1 MIILSLFLA
10 AAALLWLS
18 TYGYLGSLAW
28 AARFGARHRS
38 PATRQPGPD
47 AAGGPCADEPTRAL
61 PDIAVV
67 VPVRD
72 EEHLILQKLGDLRRT
87 DYPGRI
93 TWAVAD
99 GGSTDGTV
107 GLVEREIARG
117 EPIRLIRTVPPC
129 GKSEQINAALG
140 LLTEDFVVFTDADS
154 VLDRACIGELVR
166 LLMDDPQTALAGAV
180 VLPRTE
186 LLEERIHWWLVN
198 NLWWLEGEVLS
209 AGVVGAPCYAVRR
222 RVVRPLVRDAV
233 PDDVHLALALSARG
247 HRVRLCRTA
256 HATELRVPRTRAEAL
271 AFRRRRGAEYLRELR
286 RSTPGR
292 RAPAGSRIAWLARC
306 WHFRVTPALG
316 VVVAATAVT
325 LSLTR
330 HWPWPWLVVA
340 AFLVPAVVA
349 LAGSKTLRTAD
360 VSLSSLVLAAG
371 RLAWMLWYSLVTL
384 DRPKTGP
391 HALGGPP

>member
-1 MIILSLFLA
+1 
-10 AAALLWLS
+10 
-18 TYGYLGSLAW
+18 
-28 AARFGARHRS
+28 
-38 PATRQPGPD
+38 
-47 AAGGPCADEPTRAL
+47 
-61 PDIAVV
+61 
-67 VPVRD
+67 VPVRNED
-72 EEHLILQKLGDLRRT
+72 HLILQKLDDLRRT
-87 DYPGRI
+87 AYPGRV

-117 EPIRLIRTVPPC
+117 EPIRLIRIAPPC
-129 GKSEQINAALG
+129 GKSDQINAALG
-140 LLTEDFVVFTDADS
+140 LLTEDIIVFTDADA

-180 VLPRTE
+180 VFPRTE

-222 RVVRPLVRDAV
+222 RVARPLVRDAV

-286 RSTPGR
+286 RSAPGR

-306 WHFRVTPALG
+306 WHFRVTPMLG
-316 VVVAATAVT
+316 AVVAATAVT

-330 HWPWPWLVVA
+330 HWPWPWLVLA
-340 AFLVPAVVA
+340 AFIVPAVAA

-360 VSLSSLVLAAG
+360 VRLSSLVLAAG
-371 RLAWMLWYSLVTL
+371 RLAWLLWYSLVTL
-384 DRPKTGP
+384 DRRKIGP
-391 HALGGPP
+391 HALGDPS